1 MTAIGL
7 TIMIFFL
14 VKQYLR
20 WESGK
25 TYRKLK
31 KDLGDG
37 AYSGYWKHQ
46 VENALTKVRHHYEP
60 CEMQILAIII
70 GAIFVIAGLQ
80 GN

>member
-1 MTAIGL
+1 MTGLGL

-31 KDLGDG
+31 RDLVDDV
-37 AYSGYWKHQ
+37 YSGYWKYQ
-46 VENALTKVRHHYEP
+46 VEKTLTKVRHHYEP

-70 GAIFVIAGLQ
+70 GAIIFISGVQ
-80 GN
+80 GH